1 VYNGGV
7 DWHDHNQTHQLDYP
21 DVDHEPTEYSTHL
34 FTRQAIRILQD
45 WSSDPDDN
53 HKKKPGFLHLTYTA
67 PQDPLQAPDQ
77 YLENP
82 SCRKMQDWRRRVYCG
97 MVSAIDEG
105 IGQIYQALQQH
116 GLADNTI
123 ILFSTDNGGAPA
135 AGGFNYPYRGQ
146 KATLYEGG
154 FKTPAIL
161 HVPGAVRYSPLYQNT
176 IHLADFAPTLLGIV
190 DRTVGDTAG
199 LGLYEELGQD
209 IDGQDHTLW
218 MFQSVGG
225 GQSTT
230 SVVQ

>member
-1 VYNGGV
+1 MLS
-7 DWHDHNQTHQLDYP
+7 Q
-21 DVDHEPTEYSTHL
+21 STSEMCVL
-34 FTRQAIRILQD
+34 TSETVEVATDPEWALVLMLASRIIRIKLTSYLPRQ
-45 WSSDPDDN
+45 SS
-53 HKKKPGFLHLTYTA
+53 
-67 PQDPLQAPDQ
+67 
-77 YLENP
+77 
-82 SCRKMQDWRRRVYCG
+82 